1 MRESPIRDALRRI
14 QDIVLEACG
23 TPLAAEHEKRVI
35 HVLSSLAGERPRAA
49 PTVESF
55 SHRDVTILVADLR
68 GFTSLSAAHPAGV
81 VLEVLN
87 HCFVT
92 TSEAIVRHQGTID
105 KFAGDSIMAL
115 FSGPAQV
122 QQAITCAV
130 EMQIAMH
137 ELNSRHR
144 KRQLPELHMGIG
156 INSGRVM
163 AGLVGSELY
172 SAYALIGED
181 VSLTSRIEAFSLRG
195 QVLVSQSTYELCQDF
210 ADCGPPVQVYM
221 KGKAESVLIREV
233 KGIPSLGK
241 FVPRRELRRS
251 ARVEVLLPFA
261 YQIVSRK
268 TVLATVDT
276 GTIHNIG
283 YDGVLVEIELPLPL
297 YAEIKLAVNLVSLGY
312 RAEDVYGRIVDVR
325 EDKGRWFCGVEFTS
339 VTRQASEKIRLFV
352 QMLIPSY
359 VPIQTGRDAGGAATP
374 LGTSAQETAIGD
386 VDHRAVQD
394 RRRIES

>member
-1 MRESPIRDALRRI
+1 
-14 QDIVLEACG
+14 
-23 TPLAAEHEKRVI
+23 
-35 HVLSSLAGERPRAA
+35 
-49 PTVESF
+49 
-55 SHRDVTILVADLR
+55 
-68 GFTSLSAAHPAGV
+68 
-81 VLEVLN
+81 
-87 HCFVT
+87 
-92 TSEAIVRHQGTID
+92 
-105 KFAGDSIMAL
+105 
-115 FSGPAQV
+115 
-122 QQAITCAV
+122 
-130 EMQIAMH
+130 
-137 ELNSRHR
+137 
-144 KRQLPELHMGIG
+144 
-156 INSGRVM
+156 
-163 AGLVGSELY
+163 
-172 SAYALIGED
+172 
-181 VSLTSRIEAFSLRG
+181 
-195 QVLVSQSTYELCQDF
+195 
-210 ADCGPPVQVYM
+210 M

-233 KGIPSLGK
+233 KGIPALGK

-251 ARVEVLLPFA
+251 ARVDVLLPFA

-283 YDGVLVEIELPLPL
+283 YDGVLVEIERPLPL

-359 VPIQTGRDAGGAATP
+359 VPVQATREP
-374 LGTSAQETAIGD
+374 ASAKETAVGD

>member
-1 MRESPIRDALRRI
+1 MDTPLIRDAIRQI
-14 QDIVLEACG
+14 QDLVAEATGQMLQGDAERRLSAVLEG
-23 TPLAAEHEKRVI
+23 FRSGPDGKGEAAERN
-35 HVLSSLAGERPRAA
+35 
-49 PTVESF
+49 F
-55 SHRDVTILVADLR
+55 SDREVTILIADLR
-68 GFTSLSAAHPAGV
+68 GFAAISATYPAST
-81 VLEVLN
+81 VLAVLN
-87 HCFVT
+87 RCFSRM
-92 TSEAIVRHQGTID
+92 SEIIVRHYGSID
-105 KFAGDSIMAL
+105 KFMGDAIMVV
-115 FSGPAQV
+115 FSGDLSDRRSHVRRALL
-122 QQAITCAV
+122 CAL
-130 EMQIAMH
+130 EMQIAMN
-137 ELNSRHR
+137 ELRTRHR
-144 KRQLPELHMGIG
+144 DESVPELYMGIG
-156 INSGRVM
+156 INTGKVV
-163 AGLVGSELY
+163 AGLIGSDVY
-172 SAYALIGED
+172 RAYTVIGEE
-181 VSLTSRIEAFSLRG
+181 VNLTSRIEAFSLRG
-195 QVLVSQSTYELCQDF
+195 QVLVSQSTYDLCQDF
-210 ADCGPPVQVYM
+210 ADYGPPVQVYM

-283 YDGVLVEIELPLPL
+283 YDGVLVEIERPLPL

-339 VTRQASEKIRLFV
+339 VTRHASEKIRLFV

-359 VPIQTGRDAGGAATP
+359 VPIQASRDTP
-374 LGTSAQETAIGD
+374 SAQETPVGD

-394 RRRIES
+394 RRRIEG

>member
-1 MRESPIRDALRRI
+1 MKDPVVHEALRQI
-14 QDIVLEACG
+14 QDIVAQETG
-23 TPLAAEHEKRVI
+23 NPLAGTAKSRVQR
-35 HVLSSLAGERPRAA
+35 VLSSALGQLAGVRGEDRHL
-49 PTVESF
+49 T
-55 SHRDVTILVADLR
+55 RDVTILLADLR
-68 GFTSLSAAHPAGV
+68 GFTTISANYPAV
-81 VLEVLN
+81 IVLELLN
-87 HCFVT
+87 RCFVRM
-92 TSEAIVRHQGTID
+92 SEIIFQHHGGID
-105 KFAGDSIMAL
+105 KFMGDSILVIFESEARGNAAVQRAL
-115 FSGPAQV
+115 H
-122 QQAITCAV
+122 CAV
-130 EMQIAMH
+130 DMQLAME
-137 ELNSRHR
+137 ELNVQHR
-144 KRQLPELHMGIG
+144 DEGWPEMYFGIG
-156 INSGRVM
+156 INTGRVM
-163 AGLVGSELY
+163 AALLGSDLY
-172 SAYALIGED
+172 SEHTVIGDE
-181 VSLTSRIEAFSLRG
+181 VNLASRIEAFSLRG

-251 ARVEVLLPFA
+251 ARVDVLLPFA

-283 YDGVLVEIELPLPL
+283 YDGVLVEIERPLPL

-359 VPIQTGRDAGGAATP
+359 VPVQATRDPKSTQEAAV
-374 LGTSAQETAIGD
+374 GD
-386 VDHRAVQD
+386 IDHRAVQD